1 MSSDDDHYYEAVAAE
16 LQSQQ
21 MKPGLWARAYSQTQG
36 DEAQTLAVYIQ
47 LRVQQLIE
55 DDKRAAVLQRRLQ
68 QEKYRLQAELKH
80 RDLTSIIADVAKVGR
95 VREMLKWFRV
105 IGVIILVVILVAGG
119 IIYYLLNH

>member
-47 LRVQQLIE
+47 LRVHQLIE

-80 RDLTSIIADVAKVGR
+80 RDLTTIIADATKVGR
-95 VREMLKWFRV
+95 VREMLRWFGV
-105 IGVIILVVILVAGG
+105 IGIIVLVVFIVAAA
-119 IIYYLLNH
+119 IIFYLLRN